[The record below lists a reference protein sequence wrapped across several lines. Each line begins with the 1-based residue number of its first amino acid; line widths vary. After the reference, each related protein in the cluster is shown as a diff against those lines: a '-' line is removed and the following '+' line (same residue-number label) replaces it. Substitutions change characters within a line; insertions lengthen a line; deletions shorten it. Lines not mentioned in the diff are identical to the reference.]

1 MVYSITTTAGTKAAA
16 LLLLYFRL
24 FNLTNGFLH
33 PLSFTPSSA
42 IISKQSSMMIRDGLN
57 KKHTN
62 DPITKLFV
70 STTINNNNISGGE
83 NGFYRESS
91 TSTNSDSMKKE
102 DDVKVGVLM
111 LNLGGPEKTEDVEGK
126 LSFVH

>member
-1 MVYSITTTAGTKAAA
+1 
-16 LLLLYFRL
+16 
-24 FNLTNGFLH
+24 
-33 PLSFTPSSA
+33 
-42 IISKQSSMMIRDGLN
+42 MIRDGLN

-126 LSFVH
+126 LSFVHWWRNKHVCDKFFVLKSKLFLMKKKQDFYTIYLPIQISYVSHHH